1 MKKTVDLY
9 SYLCDN
15 RYSEKTKRERSMTN
29 QHVTGIIAGV
39 DRVRWESAAGILT
52 GLVERIDNA
61 KNAAGDM
68 IPWLVI
74 RLDDRT
80 GQTQAGSHC
89 TRLAGLKDYLAG
101 LKLEVLEK

>member
-1 MKKTVDLY
+1 
-9 SYLCDN
+9 
-15 RYSEKTKRERSMTN
+15 MTN

-39 DRVRWESAAGILT
+39 DRVRWESAAGVLT

-61 KNAAGDM
+61 KNAGGDM

-80 GQTQAGSHC
+80 GQTQAGSYC